1 MALSVLQWEIYAS
14 FCDAT
19 FPGVH
24 PYALIGVAPY
34 TCYHQARELI
44 DNGQKYDVVLTQILL
59 NNGIGVYEI
68 RITIAVQ
75 VNFAVVLQY
84 VSGTS
89 SSIAP
94 IVALSIILAEML
106 TWFIILWLRNYFQ
119 IVILGINYDMH
130 KGIQKAMVFTLCW
143 GLYFIALLW
152 SSYSVSL
159 EDHHV
164 ILKIFNAQTF
174 SNY

>member
-1 MALSVLQWEIYAS
+1 
-14 FCDAT
+14 
-19 FPGVH
+19 
-24 PYALIGVAPY
+24 LIGVATY

-106 TWFIILWLRNYFQ
+106 TWFIIL
-119 IVILGINYDMH
+119 
-130 KGIQKAMVFTLCW
+130 
-143 GLYFIALLW
+143 
-152 SSYSVSL
+152 
-159 EDHHV
+159 
-164 ILKIFNAQTF
+164 
-174 SNY
+174 